1 MEHLAERLA
10 QIPGVVAVTLGGSRA
25 RGRARADSD
34 WDFGLYYRNQLR
46 AADVR
51 ALGLSGEVG
60 EPGQWGRIMNGGAW
74 LMVDDTRVDLIY
86 RDLDHVGHW
95 LSETEAGR
103 FDIDLLPNFV
113 AGIPTY
119 VLAGELA
126 VSKVLRGELPKP
138 TFPEALKSTAPAR
151 WYGHAAF
158 ALANADTAA
167 ARGDVTYCVG
177 LLTRAAIAAAQ
188 ARLAEQGRWALNEK
202 GITTDAG
209 LGEVEALL
217 GSPGRS
223 REGLKRSAAE
233 LRAIL
238 GLQAPSGLKLD
249 EAMTRLN
256 GGRMKPPLD
265 PSTRGTEIQR

>member
-1 MEHLAERLA
+1 VEHLAERL
-10 QIPGVVAVTLGGSRA
+10 
-25 RGRARADSD
+25 
-34 WDFGLYYRNQLR
+34 
-46 AADVR
+46 
-51 ALGLSGEVG
+51 
-60 EPGQWGRIMNGGAW
+60 
-74 LMVDDTRVDLIY
+74 
-86 RDLDHVGHW
+86 
-95 LSETEAGR
+95 
-103 FDIDLLPNFV
+103 V
-113 AGIPTY
+113 AGPGSSQSDGDHPRGLRLEAAPAPTATGTSGSTTGTSFALLTS
-119 VLAGELA
+119 VPSDSA
-126 VSKVLRGELPKP
+126 VK

-223 REGLKRSAAE
+223 REGLKRLSSASAPGA
-233 LRAIL
+233 RSRFQD
-238 GLQAPSGLKLD
+238 GLFLQEQSLWAQVQPVRGVGGGLLLSSGH
-249 EAMTRLN
+249 
-256 GGRMKPPLD
+256 G
-265 PSTRGTEIQR
+265 